1 MTSEKRAQKFHTDD
15 ADYPDLGSASDST
28 MKFLR
33 SFLRRHL
40 AGKPV
45 VASPNQAKAITFRN
59 FLICHV
65 EQYSANNSE
74 VEMQICTFVVFCAL
88 V

>member
-1 MTSEKRAQKFHTDD
+1 ME
-15 ADYPDLGSASDST
+15 
-28 MKFLR
+28 FLR

-45 VASPNQAKAITFRN
+45 VASPNRGKAITFRN

-65 EQYSANNSE
+65 EQYSANDSE
-74 VEMQICTFVVFCAL
+74 VEMQICAFVDGSTHECNTLLLRCYQRSCDPSKFTL
-88 V
+88 RNNDRF